1 MHIKINIKEFLIFT
15 MIFFSFSSPVFSAAG
30 VSSQIQELEK
40 AYFGYDYPD
49 DTDKARLNRL
59 ELAIYGRTY
68 QESMTERINNLYADI
83 NTQTQQE
90 QEELARYE
98 ENSEERPLPKAESD
112 VKYPV
117 VDKMEQKILKKTY
130 ENEDIYNRLARLEK
144 QVFKKESTGS
154 LNERVDALRGKV
166 LYESQPEIDLA
177 MDDDI
182 SSSELL
188 DDSKYNY
195 YSYEGSKNRIAKPS
209 AGSIDTF
216 DIDSLEESVFSRK
229 TYGSI
234 NERLSKLEQKVFQ
247 RTFSDSTEARTQRLL
262 AVTTAQKTA
271 KQYDNNKWMNRLNT
285 GMQIGG
291 VILMILAMIL

>member
-1 MHIKINIKEFLIFT
+1 MIIKKCFIFT
-15 MIFFSFSSPVFSAAG
+15 MLFFAFSLPVSAAS
-30 VSSQIQELEK
+30 VSSQLQELEK

-49 DTDKARLNRL
+49 DTDKNRLNRL

-68 QESMTERINNLYADI
+68 QEPVSERISNLYADI

-90 QEELARYE
+90 QLSQNDTMPEEKE
-98 ENSEERPLPKAESD
+98 PLKAESD
-112 VKYPV
+112 V
-117 VDKMEQKILKKTY
+117 
-130 ENEDIYNRLARLEK
+130 NEDIYDRLARLEK

-166 LYESQPEIDLA
+166 LYDSEPEINLA
-177 MDDDI
+177 MEEDI

-195 YSYEGSKNRIAKPS
+195 YTYGNSKNKLSKPAQS
-209 AGSIDTF
+209 SVDTF
-216 DIDSLEESVFSRK
+216 DIDTLEESVFGQKS
-229 TYGSI
+229 YGSI
-234 NERLSKLEQKVFQ
+234 DSRLSKLEQKVFQ
-247 RTFSDSTEARTQRLL
+247 KTFNDSVDARTQRLL
-262 AVTTAQKTA
+262 AVTTARKTA

-291 VILMILAMIL
+291 VILMILAMLL

>member
-1 MHIKINIKEFLIFT
+1 MIIKNCFIFT
-15 MIFFSFSSPVFSAAG
+15 MLFFAFSLPVSAAS
-30 VSSQIQELEK
+30 VSSQLQELEK

-49 DTDKARLNRL
+49 DTDKNRLNRL

-68 QESMTERINNLYADI
+68 QDPVSERISNLYADI

-90 QEELARYE
+90 QLSQNDTMPEEKE
-98 ENSEERPLPKAESD
+98 PLKAESD
-112 VKYPV
+112 VKYPI
-117 VDKMEQKILKKTY
+117 VDKIEQKVLKKTY
-130 ENEDIYNRLARLEK
+130 GNEDIYDRLARLEK

-166 LYESQPEIDLA
+166 LYDSEPEINLA
-177 MDDDI
+177 MEEDI

-195 YSYEGSKNRIAKPS
+195 YTYGNSKNKLSKPAQS
-209 AGSIDTF
+209 SVDTF
-216 DIDSLEESVFSRK
+216 DIDTLEESVFGQKS
-229 TYGSI
+229 YGSI
-234 NERLSKLEQKVFQ
+234 DSRLSKLEQKVFQ
-247 RTFSDSTEARTQRLL
+247 KTFNDSVDARTQRLL
-262 AVTTAQKTA
+262 AVTTARKTA

-291 VILMILAMIL
+291 VILMILAMLL

>member
-1 MHIKINIKEFLIFT
+1 MRIKKCFIFA
-15 MIFFSFSSPVFSAAG
+15 MMFFAFCLPVFASS

-49 DTDKARLNRL
+49 DTDKNRLNRL

-68 QESMTERINNLYADI
+68 QEPVSERISNLYADI

-90 QEELARYE
+90 QLSQ
-98 ENSEERPLPKAESD
+98 NDDISEERPLPKAEGD
-112 VKYPV
+112 VKYPI
-117 VDKMEQKILKKTY
+117 VDKMEQKVLKKTY
-130 ENEDIYNRLARLEK
+130 GNEDIYDRLARLEK

-166 LYESQPEIDLA
+166 LYESEPEINLA
-177 MDDDI
+177 MEDDI
-182 SSSELL
+182 SSSELM

-195 YSYEGSKNRIAKPS
+195 YTYEKSKNKIAKPS
-209 AGSIDTF
+209 NSSIDTF
-216 DIDSLEESVFSRK
+216 DIDTLEESVLGHKS
-229 TYGSI
+229 YGSI
-234 NERLSKLEQKVFQ
+234 DSRLSKLEQKVFQ
-247 RTFSDSTEARTQRLL
+247 KTFNDSIEARTQRLL

>member
-1 MHIKINIKEFLIFT
+1 MKIKRCFIFA
-15 MIFFSFSSPVFSAAG
+15 MIILEISLPVFAVGISN
-30 VSSQIQELEK
+30 QIQELEK

-49 DTDKARLNRL
+49 DTDKNRLNRL
-59 ELAIYGRTY
+59 ELAIYGKTS
-68 QESMTERINNLYADI
+68 QEPQAKRIKKLHDDI
-83 NTQTQQE
+83 NFQTMQE
-90 QEELARYE
+90 KTAQNTYVQ
-98 ENSEERPLPKAESD
+98 EERPMPKAESD

-117 VDKMEQKILKKTY
+117 VDKMEEKVLKKTY
-130 ENEDIYNRLARLEK
+130 TGEDIYDRLARLEK

-166 LYESQPEIDLA
+166 LYETQPEIDLA

-182 SSSELL
+182 FSSELQ

-195 YSYEGSKNRIAKPS
+195 YSYKNSKNKIAKPS
-209 AGSIDTF
+209 NNSIDTF
-216 DIDSLEESVFSRK
+216 DIDSLEESVLGHKS
-229 TYGSI
+229 YGSI

-247 RTFSDSTEARTQRLL
+247 RTFSDSHEARTQRLL